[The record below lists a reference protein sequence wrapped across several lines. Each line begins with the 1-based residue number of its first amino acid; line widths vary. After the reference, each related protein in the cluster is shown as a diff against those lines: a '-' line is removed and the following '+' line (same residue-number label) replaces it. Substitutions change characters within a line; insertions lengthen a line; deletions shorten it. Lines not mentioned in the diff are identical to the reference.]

1 MSVVQKHLD
10 QISIFLGQLKA
21 LHETIALRLRTTP
34 ADIAAFYSEPQERS
48 ALLSS
53 KASTELTA
61 MLKTTEL
68 QQDAVA
74 ALHDQY
80 TAAIQQAAAQPL
92 ANLRSTIAVSQRLHH
107 LARTAPALEHLVARL
122 PVFVPINTA
131 TTTGFL
137 HNALIS
143 FSPS

>member
-1 MSVVQKHLD
+1 MPLVQTHLD

-34 ADIAAFYSEPQERS
+34 ADIAAFNSEPQERS
-48 ALLSS
+48 AWLVS

-74 ALHDQY
+74 ALRDQY
-80 TAAIQQAAAQPL
+80 TAAIHQSNITAAQPL

-107 LARTAPALEHLVARL
+107 LATNAPSLEHLVARL
-122 PVFVPINTA
+122 PVFVQHGD
-131 TTTGFL
+131 GFL
-137 HNALIS
+137 HSAAIE
-143 FSPS
+143 FSCT